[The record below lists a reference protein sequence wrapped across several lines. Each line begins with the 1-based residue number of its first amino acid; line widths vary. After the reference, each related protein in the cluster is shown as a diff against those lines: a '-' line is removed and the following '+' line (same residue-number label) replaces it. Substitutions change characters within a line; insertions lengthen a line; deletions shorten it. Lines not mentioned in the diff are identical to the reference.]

1 MRTIPAAAR
10 GFIGCAA
17 LAAVLCAAPALR
29 LGADAPWADA
39 LALTVLY
46 ALCERLRP
54 GWAGPVLLAA
64 ALLLP
69 PPLAALTALPGALT
83 APAEAPVAARRI
95 WHAAELALACCAAGR
110 LAGLLTAA
118 LGHHPPRAP

>member
-54 GWAGPVLLAA
+54 GWAGP
-64 ALLLP
+64 
-69 PPLAALTALPGALT
+69 
-83 APAEAPVAARRI
+83 EI
-95 WHAAELALACCAAGR
+95 GR
-110 LAGLLTAA
+110 A
-118 LGHHPPRAP
+118 HV